1 MPCNILCPTFTHV
14 KMLNQKSKKMKYSKF
29 RLASVII
36 SITIIA
42 SALSSCNIGSNKQN
56 EADKDGKKA
65 PATDIHTA
73 VVVGDLESIRGHI
86 EAGTDLNAVEP
97 LGGSTALI
105 TAIVLDKGEIAR
117 ALIDAGADID
127 KSNNDGS
134 TPLYCAA
141 FFGRTDLVK
150 VLLEEGADKNIRNNF
165 GSTALESVSVP
176 FEDIRPIYD
185 QISKD
190 MGPLGLKLDYKKL
203 QEARKEIAT
212 LLQ

>member
-1 MPCNILCPTFTHV
+1 MVIIP
-14 KMLNQKSKKMKYSKF
+14 
-29 RLASVII
+29 VII
-36 SITIIA
+36 SLF
-42 SALSSCNIGSNKQN
+42 ALSACNSKSNKQGDT
-56 EADKDGKKA
+56 DKDSKKT

-73 VVVGDLESIRGHI
+73 VVIGDLESIRRHI
-86 EAGTDLNAVEP
+86 EAGTDLNSVEP

-105 TAIVLDKGEIAR
+105 TAIVLDKAEIAR
-117 ALIDAGADID
+117 TLIDGGADIN

-150 VLLEEGADKNIRNNF
+150 VLLQEGADKNVRNNF
-165 GSTALESVSVP
+165 GSSALESVTVP
-176 FEDIRPIYD
+176 FEDIKEIYD

-203 QEARKEIAT
+203 QEARKEIAV
-212 LLQ
+212 LLQQNN